1 MKFLSTKLIIYSP
14 YYGKDIDK
22 ENELNTED
30 IDGFTKSI
38 KENGIMVPINVR
50 PIDDGK
56 FQVLAGNRR
65 LNAAKVLRM
74 QEVPVIVWKGI
85 SEIDAALFVFTEN
98 TIRRKLSPKQIAM
111 AIGQVY
117 ETVRNDDG
125 TKMTLQQA
133 SNNIALIPHP

>member
-1 MKFLSTKLIIYSP
+1 M
-14 YYGKDIDK
+14 
-22 ENELNTED
+22 
-30 IDGFTKSI
+30 
-38 KENGIMVPINVR
+38 
-50 PIDDGK
+50 
-56 FQVLAGNRR
+56 
-65 LNAAKVLRM
+65 
-74 QEVPVIVWKGI
+74 IVWKGI